1 MEANEAVLADNQW
14 LKGIRVR
21 KYFRDFKSTTY
32 SRNKS
37 EKSPRFRNKMFRN
50 NQEKSYLNYMNDKP
64 RNLGY
69 VGLNRSR
76 PERYIF
82 REYPT
87 LCEYLPQFVS
97 RARRSYMP
105 ESHEYYHQRFRN
117 FGQNSANGLYD
128 HRNHYLKY

>member
-1 MEANEAVLADNQW
+1 MEANEAVLTDNQW
-14 LKGIRVR
+14 PEGIRVR

-32 SRNKS
+32 SRNQY

-64 RNLGY
+64 RNLDY

-82 REYPT
+82 RTNSWRVFIPR
-87 LCEYLPQFVS
+87 Q
-97 RARRSYMP
+97 SYMP
-105 ESHEYYHQRFRN
+105 ESYEYYHKRFRK
-117 FGQNSANGLYD
+117 FGQNSAAGLFDY
-128 HRNHYLKY
+128 RNHYLKY